1 MLSEMNAA
9 VLYGKEDVR
18 IERVPIPAAGKGEIV
33 IRVHAALTCGTDLKV
48 FRRGYHARMIAPPA
62 VFGHEFAGDVIAV
75 GDSVTRFRP
84 GQRVVAAN
92 SAPCLQCFYCKRGK
106 VNLCEDLLFN
116 NGAYA
121 EFIRVPSRIVER
133 NTYEIAPHLKYQD
146 GALAEPLACVV
157 KGLEDTGLEA
167 GDTAVVIGVGPIGS
181 MFVRLAKLRGAQ
193 VIAIGRRRSK
203 LEHTLQL
210 GADRVIAT
218 EETMDPVA
226 AVRELT
232 GGRGADIVV
241 EAVGRP
247 ETWNWSVEML
257 RRGGVVNFFGGP
269 PSGTRV
275 ELDTNLLHYS
285 EITCKASF
293 HHTPRAFRE
302 ALDIIENGGVTAKDF
317 VQAEEPLGSLAK
329 VLFRLMEGSGPLKT
343 AIIPFQC
350 LKPRRSRENWRPL
363 TTRTFTWSASCCPS
377 TCTRISITFT
387 PTAVRPT
394 IW

>member
-1 MLSEMNAA
+1 LTAKTMLAA
-9 VLYGKEDVR
+9 ILYGKEHVQLERIPVPDIGPGDILVR
-18 IERVPIPAAGKGEIV
+18 VRT
-33 IRVHAALTCGTDLKV
+33 ALTCGTDVKV
-48 FRRGYHARMIAPPA
+48 FRRGYHARMIVPPA
-62 VFGHEFAGDVIAV
+62 VFGHEFAGDIVAV
-75 GDSVTRFRP
+75 GDAVTRFQP

-92 SAPCLQCFYCKRGK
+92 SAPCLECFYCKRGK

-121 EFIRVPSRIVER
+121 EYIRVPARIVER

-146 GALAEPLACVV
+146 AALAEPLACVV

-167 GDTAVVIGVGPIGS
+167 GDTVVVLGVGPIGS
-181 MFVRLAKLRGAQ
+181 MFVRLAKLRGAH
-193 VIAIGRRRSK
+193 VIAVGRRRSR
-203 LEHTLQL
+203 LEQTLQL

-218 EETMDPVA
+218 EEVCEPVA

-232 GGRGADIVV
+232 GGHGADVV
-241 EAVGRP
+241 IEAVGSP

-257 RRGGVVNFFGGP
+257 RRGGIVNFFGGP
-269 PSGTRV
+269 PSGTSV

-302 ALDIIENGGVTAKDF
+302 ALDVIESGGVTAQDF
-317 VQAEEPLGSLAK
+317 VQAEEPLEGLPQ

-343 AIIPFQC
+343 AIIP
-350 LKPRRSRENWRPL
+350 
-363 TTRTFTWSASCCPS
+363 
-377 TCTRISITFT
+377 
-387 PTAVRPT
+387 
-394 IW
+394 

>member
-1 MLSEMNAA
+1 MTESDTMLAA
-9 VLYGKEDVR
+9 ILYGKEHVQLERIPVPAIGPGDILVR
-18 IERVPIPAAGKGEIV
+18 VRT
-33 IRVHAALTCGTDLKV
+33 ALTCGTDVKV
-48 FRRGYHARMIAPPA
+48 FRRGYHARMIVPPA
-62 VFGHEFAGDVIAV
+62 VFGHEFAGDIVEV
-75 GDSVTRFRP
+75 GDSVTRFKV

-92 SAPCLQCFYCKRGK
+92 SAPCLHCFYCQRGK

-121 EFIRVPSRIVER
+121 EFIRIPARIVER

-146 GALAEPLACVV
+146 AALAEPLACVV

-167 GDTAVVIGVGPIGS
+167 GDTVAVIGIGPIGS

-203 LEHTLQL
+203 LEHTLKL

-218 EETMDPVA
+218 EETEDPVA
-226 AVRELT
+226 AVRGLT
-232 GGRGADIVV
+232 GGRGADIVI

-302 ALDIIENGGVTAKDF
+302 ALDIIESGGVTAHSF
-317 VQAEEPLGSLAK
+317 VQAEEPLESLSA

-343 AIIPFQC
+343 AIIP
-350 LKPRRSRENWRPL
+350 
-363 TTRTFTWSASCCPS
+363 
-377 TCTRISITFT
+377 
-387 PTAVRPT
+387 
-394 IW
+394 